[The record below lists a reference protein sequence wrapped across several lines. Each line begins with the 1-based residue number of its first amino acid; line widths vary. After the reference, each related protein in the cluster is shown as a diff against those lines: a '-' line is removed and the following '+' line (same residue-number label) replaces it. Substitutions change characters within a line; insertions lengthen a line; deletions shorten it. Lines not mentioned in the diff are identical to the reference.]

1 MFSKQFITISHLKDL
16 FFHVHSENQKRSPI
30 LSDAVAEMQ
39 WLIPWNNKSGAW
51 SKHGGVKFGPF
62 LINMVAQITELW
74 VENSHKI
81 NFCDVTSIQERRMYL
96 HLQLFVYLE
105 VLLPGPILDIHWV
118 QLSHPIYCSEFW
130 KNIFV
135 RNS

>member
-1 MFSKQFITISHLKDL
+1 MKDL

-39 WLIPWNNKSGAW
+39 WLIPWSNKSGAW

-81 NFCDVTSIQERRMYL
+81 YFCDVTSIQERRMYL